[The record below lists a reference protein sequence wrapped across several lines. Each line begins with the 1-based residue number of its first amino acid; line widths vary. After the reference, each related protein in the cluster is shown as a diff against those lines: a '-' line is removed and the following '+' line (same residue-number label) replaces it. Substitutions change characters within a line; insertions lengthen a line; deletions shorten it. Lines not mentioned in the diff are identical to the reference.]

1 MRTLHNEDETLSD
14 GHDDEIVTSERQLLV
29 TANIHL
35 PPKNETRNTK
45 QKNVPI
51 TKVTDEGTVGFTEVQ
66 YKKKKRTRNLLAGAG
81 QGATSGFLK
90 AIEKNFNYF
99 VTGLHPETTADDIK
113 EHLH

>member
-45 QKNVPI
+45 QK
-51 TKVTDEGTVGFTEVQ
+51 T
-66 YKKKKRTRNLLAGAG
+66 YL
-81 QGATSGFLK
+81 
-90 AIEKNFNYF
+90 
-99 VTGLHPETTADDIK
+99 
-113 EHLH
+113 